1 VAVEAPK
8 VGLGSGVELR
18 VAVGIGRVDVGLGSG
33 VELRVAVGIGRVGV
47 GLGSGVEPRVAV
59 GAADVE
65 LGVGGRVHGF
75 IVRAFT
81 IQARSD
87 PPASENS
94 RVSEPPDTDTANVL
108 AAKPPTAVS
117 TSPRTVVPLAFTTI
131 LSWA

>member
-1 VAVEAPK
+1 M
-8 VGLGSGVELR
+8 
-18 VAVGIGRVDVGLGSG
+18 
-33 VELRVAVGIGRVGV
+33 VGV
-47 GLGSGVEPRVAV
+47 GLFEGVKLVIGVGLDDGIKLPVAVGLETGVEVGVVV

-65 LGVGGRVHGF
+65 IGVEEPDPGF

-81 IQARSD
+81 IQAGSD

-94 RVSEPPDTDTANVL
+94 RVSEPPDIETINVL
-108 AAKPPTAVS
+108 TAKPPTAVS